1 MVKLLY
7 IKSHNK
13 KMRNC
18 KIIKIR
24 IWQGSED
31 SDAEKRRDKKKEKKE
46 GTMTKPHNSKL
57 KW

>member
-1 MVKLLY
+1 
-7 IKSHNK
+7 
-13 KMRNC
+13 MRNY